1 MLGSYIKLLI
11 YIDAMYIKTL
21 VSWNQLSYAF
31 IGEVRLPR
39 TSATPARLIL
49 LVTPQTVVGR
59 KFLEV
64 EKQVVITWSKVG
76 ALWRM
81 FGIFPLEISE

>member
-21 VSWNQLSYAF
+21 VLWNQLSYAF
-31 IGEVRLPR
+31 IGEVLLQGLQRLLHVLF
-39 TSATPARLIL
+39 SWSLLRL
-49 LVTPQTVVGR
+49 VGR

-64 EKQVVITWSKVG
+64 EKQVVITWSMVG